1 MTVPP
6 GYVMLLRTLGGM
18 IGVLVQLG
26 THVNYAAIAEEW
38 MPGFFEPHAK
48 PA

>member
-18 IGVLVQLG
+18 IGVLVQLDA
-26 THVNYAAIAEEW
+26 HVNYAAIAEQW
-38 MPGFFEPHAK
+38 MPGFFPPNATS
-48 PA
+48 A